1 MTRKKRDSISSHAFR
16 VRYLRRSREIW
27 RRYLEAKPW
36 IRQMH
41 TSVLKLKPRMRIVD
55 MGCGTGDFTRY
66 LAELVSGNCDIIGV
80 DNRSSS
86 LRAAKSETMKAD
98 LARNISYRKG
108 DAYKIPVIDSW
119 ADLTCCRTVLMHL
132 AEPLR
137 AVREMVRVTRTGGMV
152 AAFEQSNLSLLYVPE
167 DESLK
172 ELAHELSEAYA
183 NGIKKLEG
191 KDYAIG
197 PKLPFIFGQAGLK
210 EITAELQADVYLS
223 CDPRRKL
230 DDVRA
235 ELEFYLAFYN
245 ETRKIEAKTMLA
257 GGASKQK
264 IDLYNRWFEKWAK
277 SLLADNQKLR
287 SDTSFH
293 AGGLILV
300 AGQKT

>member
-1 MTRKKRDSISSHAFR
+1 MHA
-16 VRYLRRSREIW
+16 
-27 RRYLEAKPW
+27 
-36 IRQMH
+36 
-41 TSVLKLKPRMRIVD
+41 SVLKLRPRMRIVD
-55 MGCGTGDFTRY
+55 VGCGTGDFTRY
-66 LAELVSGNCDIIGV
+66 LAELVSGKCEIIGV
-80 DNRSSS
+80 DNRAAS
-86 LRAAKSETMKAD
+86 LKSAKSETIKAN
-98 LARNISYRKG
+98 LGANISYRKG
-108 DAYKIPVIDSW
+108 DAYKIPVVDGW

-132 AEPLR
+132 TEPLK
-137 AVREMVRVTRTGGMV
+137 AVREMVRVTRTGGTV
-152 AAFEQSNLSLLYVPE
+152 AAFEQSNLSLQYVPE
-167 DESLK
+167 DESLT

-183 NGIKKLEG
+183 NGVKKLEG

-197 PKLPFIFGQAGLK
+197 PKLPSIFGRAGLK

-223 CDPRRKL
+223 CDPRRKF

-245 ETRKIEAKTMLA
+245 ETRKIESKTMIA

-264 IDLYNRWFEKWAK
+264 INLYNRWFEKWAK